1 MYYFFRNKLCS
12 LLNEII
18 SNLNKISI
26 PILEKEKMLRQLKS
40 GIIFIKLIRF
50 IFNFNSLKIFQ
61 SN

>member
-26 PILEKEKMLRQLKS
+26 TNLEKEKMLRQLKS